1 MSVMGRPCTTC
12 SHPERYEIDRA
23 LVEFVPYR
31 KLSARYGI
39 SAASLS
45 RHRKGHLPAHLA
57 RSLEAQEARRFAKLG
72 AHQAA
77 RAEDNSRQ
85 ALDVVQQLKII
96 NSACLEVLKNAR
108 EAKRD
113 GTLLQAV
120 DRIHRQ
126 IELQARLLGDLE
138 SGPQVNVLLAPEWTE
153 VRQAVFVALA
163 PHPEARA
170 AVAEAL
176 KALPAIEA

>member
-1 MSVMGRPCTTC
+1 MARKCTICT
-12 SHPERYEIDRA
+12 HPNRHGIDKAIVSGTTYREIADS
-23 LVEFVPYR
+23 YG
-31 KLSARYGI
+31 LSI
-39 SAASLS
+39 SAVG
-45 RHRKGHLPAHLA
+45 RHRLVHLPANLA
-57 RSLEAQEARRFAKLG
+57 KALSAKAASQAAALERQKTAQEAE
-72 AHQAA
+72 
-77 RAEDNSRQ
+77 RAGQ
-85 ALDVVQQLKII
+85 ALDVLQQLKLI
-96 NSACLEVLKNAR
+96 NAACLEVLKNAR

-138 SGPQVNVLLAPEWTE
+138 TAPQVNILLAPEWTE
-153 VRQAVFVALA
+153 VRQLIFVALA

-176 KALPAIEA
+176 KALPAMEG

>member
-1 MSVMGRPCTTC
+1 MARRCTVC
-12 SHPERYEIDRA
+12 AHPQRLAIDKA
-23 LVEFVPYR
+23 IVSGTPYR
-31 KLSARYGI
+31 NLAETFGLT
-39 SAASLS
+39 ASS
-45 RHRKGHLPAHLA
+45 IGRHRLVHLPARLA
-57 RSLEAQEARRFAKLG
+57 RAL
-72 AHQAA
+72 AA
-77 RAEDNSRQ
+77 RESDRAAALERQRTAHEAERTGQ
-85 ALDVVQQLKII
+85 ALDVLQQLKII

-108 EAKRD
+108 ESKRD

-138 SGPQVNVLLAPEWTE
+138 TAPQVNILLAPEWTE
-153 VRQAVFVALA
+153 VRQLIFVALA

-176 KALPAIEA
+176 KALPAAGG

>member
-1 MSVMGRPCTTC
+1 MKKGRACTVC
-12 SHPERYEIDRA
+12 QHPQRYEVEKG
-23 LVEFVPYR
+23 LVEGRSYR
-31 KLSARYGI
+31 ELAGQFG
-39 SAASLS
+39 LS
-45 RHRKGHLPAHLA
+45 RSALGRHHQAHLPGHLRQALQA
-57 RSLEAQEARRFAKLG
+57 DEARRVEKLSG
-72 AHQAA
+72 HRDSRQA
-77 RAEDNSRQ
+77 EETRQ

-138 SGPQVNVLLAPEWTE
+138 TGPQVNILLAPEWAE
-153 VRQAVFVALA
+153 VRQIIFVALA
-163 PHPEARA
+163 PHPEART

-176 KALPAIEA
+176 KALPAVVE